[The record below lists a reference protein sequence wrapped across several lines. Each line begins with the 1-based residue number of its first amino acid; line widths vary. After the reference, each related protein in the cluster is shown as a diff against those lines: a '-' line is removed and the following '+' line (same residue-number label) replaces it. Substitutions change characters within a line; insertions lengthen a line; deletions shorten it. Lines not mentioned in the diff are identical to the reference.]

1 MNWTDNFP
9 KYGAHWR
16 NRVKQNKKVCMVVT
30 RLGNTDFSMNLN
42 LRSVMSRCFVPGV
55 PGFGMASY
63 RRRGTRGQRPAT
75 SFLALFLEGKIH
87 GFQ

>member
-1 MNWTDNFP
+1 
-9 KYGAHWR
+9 
-16 NRVKQNKKVCMVVT
+16 MVVT